1 MQLQPI
7 LDNFRVSPCMIHI
20 FISVTSSM
28 RLMPEYH
35 IDSKKVTVGGDYI
48 SGQGGWSDPDAA
60 NDWRSILAC
69 F

>member
-1 MQLQPI
+1 
-7 LDNFRVSPCMIHI
+7 
-20 FISVTSSM
+20 
-28 RLMPEYH
+28 MPEYH

-48 SGQGGWSDPDAA
+48 SGQGEWQDPDAA